1 MIEITDYEQKHQPQF
16 ERLNREWIERY
27 FHMED
32 VDLFVLQHPEQAILA
47 KGGAILMALYDGE
60 IAGTVA
66 LRKLGDEV
74 YEFTKMAV
82 DTAYRRRGIAE
93 KLSLA
98 AFEKARALGASKVIL
113 YSNTMLEG
121 AILMYRKLG
130 FREVPIENSMYQ
142 RSDIKMEILISD
154 IFQQANQ

>member
-1 MIEITDYEQKHQPQF
+1 MIEILEYKSAHQPHF
-16 ERLNREWIERY
+16 EKLNREWIERY

-32 VDLFVLQHPEQAILA
+32 VDRFVLQHPEQAILA
-47 KGGAILMALYDGE
+47 EGGAILMARCDGE

-66 LRKLGDEV
+66 LRKVNNEV

-82 DTAYRRRGIAE
+82 DPAFRRRGIAE

-98 AFEKARALGASKVIL
+98 AFEKARELGAWKIIL
-113 YSNTMLEG
+113 YSNTILEG
-121 AILMYRKLG
+121 AIIMYRKLG
-130 FREVPIENSMYQ
+130 FREVPKEESVYQ
-142 RSDIKMEILISD
+142 RSDIKMEILVSD

>member
-60 IAGTVA
+60 VAGTVA